1 MKENSWENG
10 MSAPRPSSTEGNFE
24 IAAIAM
30 RSLIGGLNMFKKN
43 SEKIPDHL

>member
-30 RSLIGGLNMFKKN
+30 RSFNWRIEYVQ
-43 SEKIPDHL
+43 EKI